1 MRIDSPELDAEIAG
15 TTQGDRLEVHA
26 FRDGQVVAKDLQAG
40 SWSLGW
46 DADRQV
52 QGQATITV
60 GDPDGS
66 RAPWGLSDPL
76 GPGGSRLQ
84 VTWVSG
90 LSGAR
95 VPLGWWRIRHPDPQE
110 TWLTYNLADG
120 RAVRVAGGG
129 SVTIQADEQTATV
142 VMSRLDAE
150 VVTEATCVAEVRRL
164 LRDICPVTVRPEV
177 VDGPVPG
184 SLVYGES
191 RMDAV
196 EDLLSAIGAVYR
208 MAPDG
213 ALEIVPAA
221 GVGPVWTL
229 AGGEDG
235 VLVNLARSLSD
246 EGVYNAAV
254 SSGQT
259 PDGRPLVGRAYI
271 RSGPLA
277 WGGPFGKVP
286 LFHRSIA
293 TTQAG
298 VDADAETLLANR
310 VASGEVDLT
319 VTCLTHPGLQI
330 QDRVIVIAA
339 TTAGELPLEGRV
351 VGMRMTSATSDAGTT
366 PSKKMTLTVRVS
378 AQALEAVAARVRRG

>member
-1 MRIDSPELDAEIAG
+1 MRVDSPELDAEIAG
-15 TTQGDRLEVHA
+15 TTHGDRLEVHA
-26 FRDGQVVAKDLQAG
+26 WRDGVVVAQDLDVS
-40 SWSLGW
+40 SWGLGW
-46 DADRQV
+46 NADRQV
-52 QGQATITV
+52 QGQGTITV
-60 GDPDGS
+60 ADPDGS
-66 RAPWGLSDPL
+66 LAPWGMSDPL

-95 VPLGWWRIRHPDPQE
+95 VPLGWWRIRRPDPHE
-110 TWLTYNLADG
+110 TWLTYNLPDG
-120 RAVRVAGGG
+120 QAVRVAGGG
-129 SVTIQADEQTATV
+129 SVTIQADEQTASV
-142 VMSRLDAE
+142 VMDRLDAE
-150 VVTEATCVAEVRRL
+150 VVTAATCVAEVRRL
-164 LRDICPVTVRPEV
+164 VQDICPVTVHPGV
-177 VDGPVPG
+177 GDGPVPS

-208 MAPDG
+208 MGPDG

-246 EGVYNAAV
+246 EGVYNAAI
-254 SSGQT
+254 SSGET
-259 PDGRPLVGRAYI
+259 PDGRPLIGRAYI
-271 RSGPLA
+271 EAGPLR

-286 LFHRSIA
+286 IFHRSIA

-298 VDADAETLLANR
+298 VDADAATVLTNR
-310 VASGEVDLT
+310 VSSGEVDLT
-319 VTCLTHPGLQI
+319 VTCLTHPGLQV
-330 QDRVIVIAA
+330 QDRVTVIAA

-351 VGMRMTSATSDAGTT
+351 VGMRMSSATSDSGTT
-366 PSKKMTLTVRVS
+366 PAKKMTLTVRVS
-378 AQALEAVAARVRRG
+378 TQALEAVAARVRRG